1 MGYPKNLL
9 TDGETIAIE
18 LKPHWRA
25 LFFPLFILVV
35 VVAVGIFLFIIT
47 PVPIVQ
53 MILGAIGLVIL
64 VWFVLFPFMRWLTTQ
79 YVFTSRRIILREG
92 LLTKKGRDIP
102 LSKVNGISHET
113 PFLGRILNYGA
124 LQIESANEDGA
135 VYIADVPNVEEIQ
148 REIYVL
154 MENNDARR
162 TGND

>member
-9 TDGETIAIE
+9 TEGETIAIE

-35 VVAVGIFLFIIT
+35 VVAVGVFLFIIT

-53 MILGAIGLVIL
+53 IILAGIGLVIL
-64 VWFVLFPFMRWLTTQ
+64 VWFVLFPFMRWVTTQ

>member
-9 TDGETIAIE
+9 IEGETIAIE

-25 LFFPLFILVV
+25 LFVPLFILILVIIVGV
-35 VVAVGIFLFIIT
+35 VVAVFT
-47 PVPIVQ
+47 ANPIVWA
-53 MILGAIGLVIL
+53 IEGAVGLVIL
-64 VWFVLFPFMRWLTTQ
+64 VWFVLFPFMRWVTTQ

-102 LSKVNGISHET
+102 LAKVNGVSHET